1 MEDQEKL
8 STSGESAEPE
18 DIPDMSTSHA
28 FASRR
33 EDGEDRVIG
42 VQTSAMSLQDLH
54 GTDMF
59 GLNEST
65 ETQSSNVPAMKNVR
79 KMMQPEHMTQGDTQ
93 IQDLSSPQP
102 FRSTASPTKRVG
114 GMEYQNLD
122 VVRCQC
128 GSEAVDDAMVSSQ
141 LICVAVG
148 C

>member
-8 STSGESAEPE
+8 STLGESAEAE
-18 DIPDMSTSHA
+18 DIPDKSTSHA

-42 VQTSAMSLQDLH
+42 GHTGSMSLPDLH

-59 GLNEST
+59 GLSESV

-79 KMMQPEHMTQGDTQ
+79 KMMQPERMTQGDTQ

-102 FRSTASPTKRVG
+102 FRSTASPTKGVD

-128 GSEAVDDAMVSSQ
+128 GSEAEDDAMVSCR
-141 LICVAVG
+141 LI
-148 C
+148 